1 MDFDQPCSIIH
12 VFFTICSF
20 NIPEVRITTVEDR
33 LSSFFIHSLFS
44 VRISIFLLHVCRVLM
59 INYLIALLFARSIS
73 GRLGARVVIT
83 LRESLNNLVNT
94 KKQETEEKT
103 D

>member
-1 MDFDQPCSIIH
+1 
-12 VFFTICSF
+12 
-20 NIPEVRITTVEDR
+20 
-33 LSSFFIHSLFS
+33 
-44 VRISIFLLHVCRVLM
+44 M